1 MQMFAPAVTLLLAAL
16 AGPGALA
23 VALPSQAPPSPATF
37 EAMRQKVDGFDAFR
51 EETREK
57 HY

>member
-1 MQMFAPAVTLLLAAL
+1 MTLLLAAL
-16 AGPGALA
+16 VGPGALA
-23 VALPSQAPPSPATF
+23 VALPLQAPPSPAAF
-37 EAMRQKVDGFDAFR
+37 EAMRQKVDGFDAFQ